1 MVQRRIPSAGKQAF
15 NPTATHYCHRALPSH
30 ARRLLL
36 DLPIMH
42 KILKSLIVTSNT
54 YTWTLPLLN
63 LCSLSHQRKQLR
75 AHRSRNEKR
84 KLTFR
89 EVLQDDLTSQPHEP
103 ASPTSKEKTRWE
115 VSPSP
120 IPTGLPVLGLIPA
133 VHSKPT
139 ERCTQ
144 TVRVYYSSS
153 RQLKCLWILCQNE
166 NVLTLNY

>member
-15 NPTATHYCHRALPSH
+15 NSTAPHYCHRALPSH
-30 ARRLLL
+30 AR
-36 DLPIMH
+36 MH

-54 YTWTLPLLN
+54 YIWTLSLLN

-84 KLTFR
+84 KVTFR
-89 EVLQDDLTSQPHEP
+89 EVLQDDLISQPCKP

-144 TVRVYYSSS
+144 TVRVYYNSS

-166 NVLTLNY
+166 SVLTLNY